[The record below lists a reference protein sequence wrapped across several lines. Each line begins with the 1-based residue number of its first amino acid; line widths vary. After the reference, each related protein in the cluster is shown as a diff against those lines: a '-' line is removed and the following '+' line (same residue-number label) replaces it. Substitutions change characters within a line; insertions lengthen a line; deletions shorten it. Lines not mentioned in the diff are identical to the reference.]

1 MSTSSAPLRASS
13 APLRASSAPA
23 ALETRQLRK
32 AFGAFVVTNDVDFQL
47 EPGARHALIGPN
59 GAGKTTFVNLV
70 SGALTPSSG
79 SIHLNGLDVTRE
91 PQARRV
97 KRGLIRTFQINQ
109 LFRKLTVLENVTI
122 AIAERDGLATNMFKP
137 AGKNRAAIDE
147 AYGLL
152 ERVGLAP
159 DALRTIN
166 DLPYG
171 RQRMVEI
178 AVALALKPSVLLLD
192 EPAAGVPTGE
202 VGIIIDLIQQ
212 LPADIAIMLIE
223 HDMAIVFKVAKRIT
237 VLVEGTTLVEGPPA
251 EIAANP
257 KVREVYLGE
266 RKPK

>member
-1 MSTSSAPLRASS
+1 MSV
-13 APLRASSAPA
+13 A
-23 ALETRQLRK
+23 ALETKHLRK
-32 AFGAFVVTNDVDFQL
+32 AFGAFIVSNDIDFRL
-47 EPGARHALIGPN
+47 EAGARHALIGPN

-70 SGALTPSSG
+70 SGALAPTSG
-79 SIHLNGLDVTRE
+79 SIHLNGLDVSAE

-109 LFRKLTVLENVTI
+109 LFRKLTVLENVSL
-122 AIAERDGLATNMFKP
+122 AISERDGLASNMLRP
-137 AGKNRAAIDE
+137 AGKNRAALDE

-178 AVALALKPSVLLLD
+178 AVALGLKPTVLLLD

-212 LPADIAIMLIE
+212 LPSDIAIMLIE
-223 HDMAIVFKVAKRIT
+223 HDMDIVFRVAKRIT
-237 VLVEGTTLVEGPPA
+237 VLVEGATLVEGAPA
-251 EIAANP
+251 EIAANQ

-266 RKPK
+266 RSAK

>member
-1 MSTSSAPLRASS
+1 MSTSSAPQRA
-13 APLRASSAPA
+13 A

-32 AFGAFVVTNDVDFQL
+32 AFGAFVVSNDINFRL

-70 SGALTPSSG
+70 SGALNPTSG
-79 SIHLNGLDVTRE
+79 SIHLNGLDVTAE

-109 LFRKLTVLENVTI
+109 LFRKLTVLENVSL
-122 AIAERDGLATNMFKP
+122 AISERDDLATNMLRP

-178 AVALALKPSVLLLD
+178 AVALGLKPSVLLLD

-202 VGIIIDLIQQ
+202 VGIIIDLIHQ
-212 LPADIAIMLIE
+212 LPSDIAIMLIE
-223 HDMAIVFKVAKRIT
+223 HDMDIVFRVAKRIT
-237 VLVEGTTLVEGPPA
+237 VLVEGATLVEGEPA

-266 RKPK
+266 RSAK